1 MRKTIW
7 MSLILLS
14 FSAAGYAQTTAAPAA
29 SLPFTIKPLGNN
41 VYAAIDDPKGGAG
54 SNSGFVIGEDGVAV
68 IDTFVNPG
76 AAKQLLAE
84 IQKVTKLPVKFVVN
98 THYHLDHV
106 AGNGVFAETGAVI
119 IGHRNI
125 RGWIHTE
132 NLKFFGKEIKPEQ
145 RAMVE
150 GLVAPNVIY
159 DSAME
164 LYLGSR
170 RIVVRYYPGHTG
182 GDSVVSVPDA
192 QVVFCGDL
200 FWKKTLPNLIDG
212 TTEKWAAT
220 DAKLAAEA
228 PKATFVPG
236 HGDVGKAADVQE
248 FAGYLSDLRA
258 VTAQPVK
265 DGLTGE
271 ALTNAV
277 MPKLQEKYGSWNLFE
292 YFLKRNIS
300 DMAKELRGEKQIPK
314 PPEQQ

>member
-1 MRKTIW
+1 MRKTICV
-7 MSLILLS
+7 SLILLF
-14 FSAAGYAQTTAAPAA
+14 FSAASFAQTTTAPAS

-41 VYAAIDDPKGGAG
+41 VYAVIDEPKGGAG
-54 SNSGFVIGEDGVAV
+54 SNSGFVIGDDGVAV
-68 IDTFVNPG
+68 IDTFVNPA

-84 IQKVTKLPVKFVVN
+84 IQKLTKLPVKFVIN

-132 NLKFFGKEIKPEQ
+132 NLKFFGKDIKPEQ
-145 RAMVE
+145 KAMVE
-150 GLVAPNVIY
+150 GLVAPNLIY
-159 DSAME
+159 DSVIE

-182 GDSVVSVPDA
+182 GDSVVFVPDA

-200 FWKKTLPNLIDG
+200 FWRKTLPNLIDG
-212 TTEKWAAT
+212 TTDKWAST

-236 HGDVGKAADVQE
+236 HGDVGNASDVQE
-248 FAGYLSDLRA
+248 FGGYLNDLRA
-258 VTAQPVK
+258 MMAQPVK
-265 DGLTGE
+265 DGLMDD
-271 ALTNAV
+271 ALVNAV
-277 MPKLQEKYGSWNLFE
+277 LPGLKEKYGKWNFFD
-292 YFLKRNIS
+292 YFAKRNIL
-300 DMAKELRGEKQIPK
+300 DMAKELRGDKQIPK
-314 PPEQQ
+314 PAEQ